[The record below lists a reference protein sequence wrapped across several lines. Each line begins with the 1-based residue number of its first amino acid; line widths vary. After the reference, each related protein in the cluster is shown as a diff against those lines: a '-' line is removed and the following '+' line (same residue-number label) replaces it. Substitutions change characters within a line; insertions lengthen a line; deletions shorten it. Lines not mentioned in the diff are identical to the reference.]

1 MRFTR
6 IEIENVLAY
15 SGLVPFD
22 FPDKGDS
29 RNIVLIWGRNGM
41 GKTSFLRALKLL
53 FLGVASED
61 VRRVGFPPRVLG
73 ERQFV
78 VGDGASWSGL
88 INRQAARRASRD
100 GIAPSA
106 RVSAT
111 WTQADGRLVTIERR
125 WIAKTGGYDEN
136 AVVYD
141 NGERLAGAAALDRI
155 GDLMPAEFV
164 NYFFFDGED
173 IKSIAESEAMK
184 QGEFDRLLRITFITE
199 LANELGRLGAER
211 RRRDMGEDLLRQYS
225 MAEADLVKAKG
236 EQMSA
241 QQTIAGIEESLQLD
255 GLLLQRL
262 SVRRENLSTGASDA
276 QRAELEARRTQLR
289 VDLMDAS
296 SRVAETVP
304 PTAPVVANMAL
315 VRSALAATQARV
327 RSSSVAEGRYLERLA
342 VRLPDWLAEDG
353 PLERS
358 LAETLSNQLLARMR
372 GELPQGS
379 GGPFAS
385 LDALRAERL
394 AAMLSRWAAAGD
406 DVLRAQVGELGG
418 LRRMQREL
426 QDVEEALLQ
435 IEVGSQANLD
445 QYRQVVREIADI
457 EERQRDRAVRK
468 GQQLERLKDASVRIA
483 DLESRLA
490 VLSESQERAARDR
503 DEASFIRRV
512 EGALNEL
519 GESLRHA
526 VRVKLEKRLNARFGE
541 LVTMHP
547 LVDHVT
553 INDVYTMSYF
563 DAQGREIGRSSLS
576 SGLKQLAA
584 TALLWALKD
593 VSELEMPVVIDTPLG
608 RIDRENQDN
617 MLNVYYPH
625 LAQQVIILPTNTEI
639 DQRRFELVRD
649 RVAEQFLIVNEN
661 GDNARVERG
670 GSMVQA

>member
-6 IEIENVLAY
+6 IELENILAY
-15 SGLVPFD
+15 DRLVPFD
-22 FPDKGDS
+22 FPDGADEQ
-29 RNIVLIWGRNGM
+29 NIILIWGRNGM

-53 FLGVASED
+53 FLGVASEE
-61 VRRVGFPPRVLG
+61 VRKVGFPPRILG

-78 VGDGASWSGL
+78 VGDGAGWSGL

-100 GIAPSA
+100 GVAPTA

-111 WTQADGRLVTIERR
+111 WAQPDGGSVTIERR
-125 WIAKTGGYDEN
+125 WIVKPGGYDEN

-141 NGERLAGAAALDRI
+141 NGERLAGTAALDRI

-164 NYFFFDGED
+164 DYFFFDGED
-173 IKSIAESEAMK
+173 IKSLAESEAMK

-199 LANELGRLGAER
+199 LAGELGRLGAER
-211 RRRDMGEDLLRQYS
+211 RRRHMGEELLRQFS
-225 MAEADLVKAKG
+225 TAEADLVKAKG
-236 EQMSA
+236 DQASA
-241 QQTIAGIEESLQLD
+241 RQTIAGLDESMQLD

-262 SVRRENLSTGASDA
+262 TVRRENLSTGASDA
-276 QRAELEARRTQLR
+276 QRADLEARRAQLK
-289 VDLMDAS
+289 VDAMDVT

-304 PTAPVVANMAL
+304 PTAPVVANLAL
-315 VRSALAATQARV
+315 VRSALAAAQERV
-327 RSSSVAEGRYLERLA
+327 RSSSIAEGRYLERIA
-342 VRLPDWLAEDG
+342 ACLPDWLVEDV
-353 PLERS
+353 PLE
-358 LAETLSNQLLARMR
+358 LTAAGALSARLLTRMR
-372 GELPQGS
+372 GELPQGT

-385 LDALRAERL
+385 LDPLRAERL
-394 AAMLSRWAAAGD
+394 ESTLSRWAAAGD
-406 DVLRAQVGELGG
+406 DVLRAQAGELGA
-418 LRRMQREL
+418 LRRLQREL

-445 QYRQVVREIADI
+445 QYRQVVQEISEI

-468 GQQLERLKDASVRIA
+468 GQQVEKLKDAEGRVVE
-483 DLESRLA
+483 LERKLMQ
-490 VLSESQERAARDR
+490 LGETQERAARDR

-526 VRVKLEKRLNARFGE
+526 VRGRLEERLNVRFRE

-547 LVDHVT
+547 LVDRVT
-553 INDVYTMSYF
+553 VNDVYTMTYF
-563 DAQGREIGRSSLS
+563 DAQGREVGRSSLS

-593 VSELEMPVVIDTPLG
+593 VSELNMPVVIDTPLG

-625 LAQQVIILPTNTEI
+625 LARQVIILPTNTEI
-639 DQRRFELVRD
+639 DQRRFELIRN
-649 RVAEQFLIVNEN
+649 RVAEQFLIVNDN

-670 GSMVQA
+670 GTLVQA

>member
-6 IEIENVLAY
+6 IELENVLAY
-15 SGLVPFD
+15 DKVVPFD
-22 FPDKGDS
+22 FPDEGPE
-29 RNIVLIWGRNGM
+29 RNVVLIWGRNGM

-61 VRRVGFPPRVLG
+61 VRKVGFPPRVLS

-78 VGDGASWSGL
+78 VGDGAGWSGL
-88 INRQAARRASRD
+88 INRQAARRAARD
-100 GIAPSA
+100 GTAPTA

-111 WTQADGRLVTIERR
+111 WVQADGRTVTIERR

-141 NGERLAGAAALDRI
+141 GGERLAGSAALDRI
-155 GDLMPAEFV
+155 GDLMPPEFV
-164 NYFFFDGED
+164 DYFFFDGED
-173 IKSIAESEAMK
+173 IKSLAESEAMK
-184 QGEFDRLLRITFITE
+184 QGEFDQLLRITFITE
-199 LANELGRLGAER
+199 LAGELGRLGAER

-225 MAEADLVKAKG
+225 TVEADLVKARG
-236 EQMSA
+236 EQASA
-241 QQTIAGIEESLQLD
+241 RQTLAGIDESLQLD
-255 GLLLQRL
+255 GTVLQRL
-262 SVRRENLSTGASDA
+262 TVRRENLSTGASDA
-276 QRAELEARRTQLR
+276 QRAELEARRSQLR
-289 VDLMDAS
+289 IEVMEATG
-296 SRVAETVP
+296 RVADTLP
-304 PTAPVVANMAL
+304 PTAPVVANMVL
-315 VRSALAATQARV
+315 VRNALAATQERV
-327 RSSSVAEGRYLERLA
+327 RSSSVAEGRYLERVA
-342 VRLPDWLAEDG
+342 GRLPDWLAEDV
-353 PLERS
+353 PMDPP
-358 LAETLSNQLLARMR
+358 AAAQLSAKLLGRLR
-372 GELPQGS
+372 GELPQGA

-385 LDALRAERL
+385 LDARRAERL
-394 AAMLSRWAAAGD
+394 EAMLSRWAAAGD

-435 IEVGSQANLD
+435 IEVGSQANLE
-445 QYRQVVREIADI
+445 QYRLVVREIAEI
-457 EERQRDRAVRK
+457 EERQRARAVRK
-468 GQQLERLKDASVRIA
+468 GQQIERLKDAEGRIA
-483 DLESRLA
+483 ELERRLE
-490 VLSESQERAARDR
+490 VLGASQERAARDR

-526 VRVKLEKRLNARFGE
+526 VRGRLEERINARFRE

-547 LVDHVT
+547 LVDRVT
-553 INDVYTMSYF
+553 IDDVYTMTYL
-563 DAQGREIGRSSLS
+563 DAQGREVGRSSLS

-593 VSELEMPVVIDTPLG
+593 VSELDMPVVIDTPLG

-625 LAQQVIILPTNTEI
+625 LARQVIILPTNTEI
-639 DQRRFELVRD
+639 DQRRFDLIRD
-649 RVAEQFLIVNEN
+649 RVAEQFLIVNDN
-661 GDNARVERG
+661 GDSARVERG